1 LGGNI
6 LYLWVS
12 KSPSIGGF
20 RGRKS
25 IIYDRAKYI
34 AVVHTERK
42 DHTRIISARKAT
54 KYEQLTYFEQLSN

>member
-34 AVVHTERK
+34 LNSA
-42 DHTRIISARKAT
+42 ISIKMVT
-54 KYEQLTYFEQLSN
+54 IVG

>member
-25 IIYDRAKYI
+25 IIYDRAKYKI
-34 AVVHTERK
+34 P
-42 DHTRIISARKAT
+42 
-54 KYEQLTYFEQLSN
+54 